1 MNKRYLLYFIAIVFT
16 LLSCRTQ
23 RVITKTTPV
32 RIKDLSTRRII
43 KNINNKEV
51 ERKGLNIKK
60 ITCFCETPEKKISF
74 RMNLKMNTDNYMLL
88 FASKMSLPVA
98 KVMMTPDSVKVI
110 NYYNKNY
117 SISDYSYFNSLAGT
131 DIDFYMIQSIFNNDI
146 FSKEEDDDKQYK
158 NFVSY
163 IDSGYYVLQSLN
175 TKKLDRIF
183 KRNRKER
190 IDRILKRKD
199 DDVFVVQSVYVNPVT
214 FKINKIIL
222 DDRINNKLM
231 TINFSD
237 FSQIKPNGIY
247 PEQIEIYY
255 KTPYNFL
262 KVKMKLSKVSAE
274 EVIDPSF
281 KIPEK
286 YKKTNF

>member
-1 MNKRYLLYFIAIVFT
+1 MNKRYLLYFIVIVFT
-16 LLSCRTQ
+16 LLSCKTQ
-23 RVITKTTPV
+23 KAITTTAHV

-43 KNINNKEV
+43 KNINNNEV

-60 ITCFCETPEKKISF
+60 ITCFCETPENKISF
-74 RMNLKMNTDNYMLL
+74 RMNLKMNTDDYILL

-117 SISDYSYFNSLAGT
+117 SLSDYSYFNSLAGT

-163 IDSGYYVLQSLN
+163 VDSGYYVLQSLN

-222 DDRINNKLM
+222 DDRINNKLL
-231 TINFSD
+231 TINFSN
-237 FSQIKPNGIY
+237 FCQIKPNGTY
-247 PEQIEIYY
+247 PNQIEIYY
-255 KTPYNFL
+255 KEPYNFL
-262 KVKMKLSKVSAE
+262 KVKMKLSKVSVE

-286 YKKTNF
+286 YNKTTF

>member
-16 LLSCRTQ
+16 LLSCKTQ
-23 RVITKTTPV
+23 RAITTTTPV

-43 KNINNKEV
+43 KNINNNEV

-60 ITCFCETPEKKISF
+60 ITCLCETPEKKISF
-74 RMNLKMNTDNYMLL
+74 RMNLKMNKDNYILL

-98 KVMMTPDSVKVI
+98 KIMMTPDSVKVI

-117 SISDYSYFNSLAGT
+117 SLSDYSYFNSLAGT
-131 DIDFYMIQSIFNNDI
+131 DIDYFMIQSIFNNDI
-146 FSKEEDDDKQYK
+146 FSMGENDKQYK

-163 IDSGYYVLQSLN
+163 VDSGYYVLQSLN